1 MGAYSYT
8 TEDEVNFMRNLQA
21 SKPISAANYARSV
34 LSGRRWDASVDVATV
49 EAEARRILGQTHPDL
64 IQ

>member
-1 MGAYSYT
+1 MPKYT

-21 SKPISAANYARSV
+21 NKPASAANYARTV
-34 LSGRRWDASVDVATV
+34 LLRRRWDATVDVATV
-49 EAEARRILGQTHPDL
+49 EAEARRILGQSHPDL